1 MPKLYRPAKRTMQ
14 RTPTSSQDWYHTK
27 AWRKV
32 RAQKLLVDPVCE
44 VHESVGI
51 LIDCTRKAPIDHIIR
66 IGDGG
71 ATTDERNLMTL
82 CTTCHERKSSMESR
96 GFMIDWDINEYGER
110 IPKPSGRQLVI
121 TILAKSI

>member
-1 MPKLYRPAKRTMQ
+1 MP
-14 RTPTSSQDWYHTK
+14 RTPTSSQAWYRTK

-44 VHESVGI
+44 VHKSVGI
-51 LIDCTRKAPIDHIIR
+51 LIDCTSNSPIDHIIR
-66 IGDGG
+66 IDPSIGG

-96 GFMIDWDINEYGER
+96 NFMIDWDLNEYGEK
-110 IPKPSGRQLVI
+110 IPKPSGRELII
-121 TILAKSI
+121 TILAKDL